1 MKMPILASLQ
11 YPGTPEELTFSPQP
25 ISATDPDGLVTEM
38 IYGLDDTVE
47 CNRDFIC
54 CLAG

>member
-1 MKMPILASLQ
+1 MPILVLLQ
-11 YPGTPEELTFSPQP
+11 YPGTPEEVTFSPQP